1 MLDKRKVKLMTR
13 MASYEQNEGKQD
25 IKISAYYRKDYAS
38 LHTLF
43 SILWVTVGYVCFIAL
58 IGLGSFDTLVDGMS
72 MGLMITLGIIVIA
85 GYFFVV
91 IAYAIAAHHIY
102 NKKHKDARTRVK
114 KYNHDIT
121 RLLKMYEKE
130 NQ

>member
-58 IGLGSFDTLVDGMS
+58 IGLGTFDTLVDRMS

>member
-43 SILWVTVGYVCFIAL
+43 SVIWVTVGYVCLIAL
-58 IGLGSFDTLVDGMS
+58 IALGSFDSLIERMS
-72 MGLMITLGIIVIA
+72 MGLMITLGIILTA
-85 GYFFVV
+85 GYLFVV
-91 IAYAIAAHHIY
+91 IAYAIVANRIY

-114 KYNHDIT
+114 KYNHDIM